1 MEDLENIGYIRDCIK
16 EEMIE
21 FAKGMAIYAVLLG
34 AYWGFVA

>member
-1 MEDLENIGYIRDCIK
+1 MSEKEYMEFMATCIK

-21 FAKGMAIYAVLLG
+21 FAKGMAIYAALLG

>member
-1 MEDLENIGYIRDCIK
+1 MSEKEYIEYMGECIK

-21 FAKGMAIYAVLLG
+21 FAKGMAIYAALLG

>member
-1 MEDLENIGYIRDCIK
+1 MSEQADMEYMRECIK
-16 EEMIE
+16 EEMVE